1 MPRQRSRQ
9 RLRHRRIPRSTPR
22 PSRLS
27 TLRSCRRPPEPSAA
41 ASAEPDAASP
51 DPTTP
56 VDQPT
61 VDPSEV
67 VDAIPASAIVPTED
81 GSVDPTAAGTLRR
94 EVFGFLPYWELSASS
109 TTLNYDLLSTI
120 AYFGVGVENDGD
132 LLKRNA
138 DGSITTGWG
147 GWTSATMTT
156 VINAAHQKGTR
167 VVLTLQKFAWSSSQ
181 ASAQAALLGS
191 ATARANLA
199 RQAAAAVRDRGAD
212 GINIDFEPI
221 ASGHADEFT
230 LLVRAIRAELDA
242 IALGYQLTFDTT
254 GYIGNYPIEAATAP
268 GGADA
273 IFVMGYDYRTAGAT
287 NAGSISPIAGPIYD
301 LTDTLAAYTARIPAS
316 KLILGVPYY
325 GRAWST
331 VSDAL
336 NARNQSGTKFG
347 ASTTVIYETAV
358 DLAAQHG
365 RRYDPTEQAPWFAY
379 RRQNCTTAYGC
390 VTSWREVYYDDPQ
403 SLGAKYDL
411 MNRQGLRGAGIWALG
426 YDGTRP
432 ELYRSIASK
441 FTGAITTGAAVTRLA
456 GADRFATAAAI
467 SQAHFGPGVPVV
479 YITNGL
485 NFPDALAGGPAAAKT
500 GGPILPVRADAIPA
514 SIAAELG
521 RLNPA
526 RIVVL
531 GGPVMVSNAV
541 AATLDGYTAGSVT
554 RLAGADRFATAAAIS
569 QAHFGPGVPVVYITN
584 GLNFPDALA
593 GGPAAAKTGGPILPV
608 RADAIPASI
617 AAELGRLNPGRIV
630 VLGGPVMVSNAVA
643 ATLDGYTAGSV
654 TRLAGADRFATAAAI
669 SQAHFGPG
677 VPVVYITNGLNF
689 PDALAGGP
697 AAAKTGGPILPVRAD
712 AIPPSI
718 AAELGRLNPGRIV
731 VLGGPVMV
739 SNVTSANL
747 HAYLP

>member
-1 MPRQRSRQ
+1 MRTVVIHSDLAPSRPRRALIGLLGALILALPAVPVAGAEPTTTKNDPGLSPSVHFTDAMAHAGDKIAFKPGGRVSVQFRPRDGDRWKVGGRAPRALPAGQASGREMAASRQ
-9 RLRHRRIPRSTPR
+9 GSRWASDAAPGPAPEAAPSTDPTLVPPAE
-22 PSRLS
+22 PSLDAS
-27 TLRSCRRPPEPSAA
+27 VESSPEPSAA
-41 ASAEPDAASP
+41 SSAEPDAASP

-67 VDAIPASAIVPTED
+67 VDAVPASAIVPTED
-81 GSVDPTAAGTLRR
+81 ESVDPSAAGTLRR
-94 EVFGFLPYWELSASS
+94 EVFGFLPYWELSSSS
-109 TTLNYDLLSTI
+109 TTLNYELLSTI

-138 DGSITTGWG
+138 DGSVTTGWG
-147 GWTSATMTT
+147 GWTSAKMTS

-221 ASGHADEFT
+221 ASGYADEFT

-254 GYIGNYPIEAATAP
+254 GHIGNYPIEAATAP

-301 LTDTLAAYTARIPAS
+301 LADTLAAYTARVPAS

-358 DLAAQHG
+358 GLAAQHG

-379 RRQNCTTAYGC
+379 KRQNCTTAYGC

-411 MNRQGLRGAGIWALG
+411 INRQGLRGAGLWALG

-432 ELYRSIASK
+432 ELYAALDRS
-441 FTGAITTGAAVTRLA
+441 
-456 GADRFATAAAI
+456 FATAATAAPAAPAAPAATYHALAPTRLLD
-467 SQAHFGPGVPVV
+467 SRSG
-479 YITNGL
+479 NGL
-485 NFPDALAGGPAAAKT
+485 GGTFQTSAPRSFQVAGRGT
-500 GGPILPVRADAIPA
+500 IP
-514 SIAAELG
+514 
-521 RLNPA
+521 
-526 RIVVL
+526 
-531 GGPVMVSNAV
+531 SNAV
-541 AATLDGYTAGSVT
+541 AVTGNLTVTGQTA
-554 RLAGADRFATAAAIS
+554 
-569 QAHFGPGVPVVYITN
+569 PGYITL
-584 GLNFPDALA
+584 GPSVSASPSTSTLNFPKGDNRANGVTVQLGAA
-593 GGPAAAKTGGPILPV
+593 GTLTAV
-608 RADAIPASI
+608 Y
-617 AAELGRLNPGRIV
+617 
-630 VLGGPVMVSNAVA
+630 VA
-643 ATLDGYTAGSV
+643 APGSRTHLVFDVTGY
-654 TRLAGADRFATAAAI
+654 
-669 SQAHFGPG
+669 FG
-677 VPVVYITNGLNF
+677 
-689 PDALAGGP
+689 
-697 AAAKTGGPILPVRAD
+697 
-712 AIPPSI
+712 
-718 AAELGRLNPGRIV
+718 
-731 VLGGPVMV
+731 
-739 SNVTSANL
+739 
-747 HAYLP
+747 